1 MDILEQIDKLESM
14 VTHAKRMPMTGH
26 AIVDPERVTAI
37 IDQMRLSMP
46 RNVQDA
52 DEVLARREQII
63 NQTMLDARRIRSV
76 AETDARALVGESELV
91 KSAKKR
97 AEEIIQEAEQKAD
110 RIMKATDS
118 HIRKNKSGA
127 DHYAQ
132 QSLAELEE
140 QVLNILNVI
149 HAGQRVLTPADEL
162 MAEAVEPLKVE
173 KAS

>member
-1 MDILEQIDKLESM
+1 MDILEQIEKLESM
-14 VTHAKRMPMTGH
+14 VAHAKKMPMTGH
-26 AIVDPERVTAI
+26 VIVDPEKVMTM
-37 IDQMRLSMP
+37 IDQMRLSVP

-52 DEVLARREQII
+52 DEVLQRREQII
-63 NQTMLDARRIRSV
+63 NQTMLDARRIRTV

-97 AEEIIQEAEQKAD
+97 AEEIIGEAEVRAG
-110 RIMKATDS
+110 RILQAAEGA
-118 HIRKNKSGA
+118 IRKNKVGA
-127 DHYAQ
+127 DQYAQ
-132 QSLAELEE
+132 DSLAALEE

-162 MAEAVEPLKVE
+162 GANVNQVIG